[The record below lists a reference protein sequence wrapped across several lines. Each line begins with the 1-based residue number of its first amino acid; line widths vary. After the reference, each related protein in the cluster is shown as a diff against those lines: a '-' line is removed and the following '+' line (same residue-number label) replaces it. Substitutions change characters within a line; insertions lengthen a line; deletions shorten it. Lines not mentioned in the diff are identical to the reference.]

1 MFGNGALK
9 QFSIYL
15 TPICYSS
22 FYCCLDTI
30 CAGFHTLAL
39 FIYIMYLYVL
49 ITNLHYIRLAL
60 TVCSIGYSMEFT
72 TLQHC
77 WDFVFI
83 KAILR
88 RPPLDHFAY
97 SYRFDRPSLHVVVAP
112 ARAVAILHVLLR
124 PGLVAIVVRHRP
136 VSRCPA
142 ETL

>member
-77 WDFVFI
+77 WDFLFI

-97 SYRFDRPSLHVVVAP
+97 SYRFDRPSRKKLEVF
-112 ARAVAILHVLLR
+112 LL
-124 PGLVAIVVRHRP
+124 
-136 VSRCPA
+136 SM
-142 ETL
+142 TLNKTF